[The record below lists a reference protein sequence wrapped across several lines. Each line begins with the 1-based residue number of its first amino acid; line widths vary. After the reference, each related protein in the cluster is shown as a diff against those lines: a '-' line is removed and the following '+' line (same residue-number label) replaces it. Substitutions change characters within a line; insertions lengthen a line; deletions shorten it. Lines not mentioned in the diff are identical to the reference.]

1 MPTPREVTC
10 ECGTTFTATHP
21 RARFCSSRCRT
32 RASRGGR
39 VGARATV
46 VPMAGRPVAV
56 AAGGVRDATRRVLD
70 DANRTDT
77 PMGQAALALA
87 VRIDSGNDTG
97 SALATAV
104 RGLDEA
110 LRSALE
116 GVAAGG
122 KLLSLKDRRARRN
135 A

>member
-1 MPTPREVTC
+1 
-10 ECGTTFTATHP
+10 
-21 RARFCSSRCRT
+21 
-32 RASRGGR
+32 
-39 VGARATV
+39 
-46 VPMAGRPVAV
+46 MAGRPVAV
-56 AAGGVRDATRRVLD
+56 AAGGVRDATWRVLD

-97 SALATAV
+97 SALTTAV